1 MNEINFIDTTLRDAH
16 QSLWGVK
23 MSTAMAYQIASTIDR
38 AGYKA
43 IDITAPAHFVFLIR
57 HFRENP
63 WERLKLLSEK
73 ITNTPLS
80 IMMLA
85 SSFVTF
91 NPMKGPIIDLMMKR
105 CFANGLRRIQPMDAS
120 NNMSDIDECVQFA
133 KNAGLEV
140 VVPLIFS
147 ETPVHTDEY
156 FAQKARDA
164 LEMGVD
170 AIYLKDPGGL
180 LTPDRI
186 RTLVPI
192 IQENIDGLPL
202 ELHSHCT
209 TGLAPLCYLE
219 AVKIGV
225 KTVHTASLPL
235 ANGSSQP
242 STENILQNVRQLGFS
257 DNLDDGALK
266 VIAAYFTSVAKSER
280 LPMGAPLQYDL
291 GQYEHQ
297 IPGGVI
303 SNLRRQLSDMG
314 QEQRSDEVIEE
325 SIRVRKDLGYPIMV
339 TPFSQYVV
347 TQATLNILLGGRY
360 KEVIDEVIKL
370 AMGYYGRQAGNV
382 DQNLLDRVESLP
394 KAKEYA
400 NWEVPRPTIKELR
413 KVYGL
418 DVSDDELLLR
428 ILCQGEN
435 DIKALHAAG
444 PIKTY
449 YPYAQKPLMGL
460 IKDLVTRTK
469 PTHVYIRKG
478 DFSLKLSKSTK

>member
-1 MNEINFIDTTLRDAH
+1 MNEIEFIDTTLRDAH

-23 MSTAMAYQIASTIDR
+23 MSTAMAYQIAAVVDR

-43 IDITAPAHFVFLIR
+43 LDIAAPAHFVFLIR

-63 WERLKLLSEK
+63 WERLRLLCEK
-73 ITNTPLS
+73 IRKTPLS

-91 NPMKGPIIDLMMKR
+91 NPMKGPIFDLMMKR
-105 CFANGLRRIQPMDAS
+105 CYANGLRRIQPMDAS
-120 NNMSDIDECVQFA
+120 NNMSDIDETVQYA

-147 ETPVHTDEY
+147 ITPVHTDEH

-164 LEMGVD
+164 VAMG
-170 AIYLKDPGGL
+170 AHALYLKDPGGL
-180 LTPDRI
+180 LTPERI
-186 RTLVPI
+186 RTLVPA
-192 IQENIDGLPL
+192 IQKNLNGLRL

-219 AVKIGV
+219 AVKLGV
-225 KTVHTASLPL
+225 TTMHTASLPL

-242 STENILQNVRQLGFS
+242 SVENILKNVRRLGFW
-257 DNLDDGALK
+257 DRMDDESLK
-266 VIAAYFTSVAKSER
+266 IIADYFSSAARCEG
-280 LPMGAPLQYDL
+280 LPVGAPLEFDL
-291 GQYEHQ
+291 WQYEHQ

-303 SNLRRQLSDMG
+303 SNLSRQLLDIG
-314 QEQRSDEVIEE
+314 QAHRFDEVVEE

-347 TQATLNILLGGRY
+347 TQATLNVLLGERY

-370 AMGYYGRQAGNV
+370 AMGYYGRQAGDV
-382 DQNLLDRVESLP
+382 DQDLLDRLESLP
-394 KAKEYA
+394 KTKEYA
-400 NWEVPRPTIKELR
+400 HWEVPRPTIKELR
-413 KVYGL
+413 GKYGL
-418 DVSDDELLLR
+418 EVSDDELLLR

-435 DIKALHAAG
+435 DIKAMHAAG

-449 YPYAQKPLMGL
+449 YPYPQKPLMAL
-460 IKDLVTRTK
+460 IKNWAVRNK
-469 PTHVYIRKG
+469 PSYVYIRKG
-478 DFSLKLSKSTK
+478 DFSLKLGKHVK